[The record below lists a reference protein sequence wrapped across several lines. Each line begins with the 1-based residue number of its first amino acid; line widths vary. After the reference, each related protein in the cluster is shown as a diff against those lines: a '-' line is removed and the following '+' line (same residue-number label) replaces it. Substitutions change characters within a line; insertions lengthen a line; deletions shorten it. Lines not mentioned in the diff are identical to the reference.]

1 MASRT
6 DLVAL
11 LERTAERAEAEPLS
25 LGEVIGELKDASFC
39 FVGILV
45 CLPFLVPLSVLGP
58 LTIPGGLA
66 IAALGW
72 QMLRG
77 AEQMRLPKKFA
88 ALRLGAAAW
97 SGLLKACQ
105 KVLSVCERFAKP
117 RLEHWVDGQ
126 RGESTAGLFVFLSGV
141 LLAIP
146 MGGVVPFNNTLPALC
161 ALCACVA
168 LLERDGLW
176 FVFAT
181 FWLVATI
188 VYFAIVGY
196 LMLYFGAE
204 FKLWLSQH
212 MPSWLGG

>member
-1 MASRT
+1 MASRG

-11 LERTAERAEAEPLS
+11 LERTVVRAQAEPLS
-25 LGEVIGELKDASFC
+25 LGDVIGELKDASFC

-72 QMLRG
+72 QMMRG
-77 AEQMRLPKKFA
+77 AAQMRLPKKFA
-88 ALRLGAAAW
+88 ALRLSAPAW
-97 SGLLKACQ
+97 KGLLSACQ
-105 KVLSVCERFAKP
+105 KVLAVCERFAKP
-117 RLEHWVDGQ
+117 RLEHWVDGK
-126 RGESTAGLFVFLSGV
+126 RGESVAGVFVLLSGV

-161 ALCACVA
+161 ALSACVA

-176 FVFAT
+176 FVFAG
-181 FWLVATI
+181 FWLAATVI
-188 VYFAIVGY
+188 YFAVIAY

-204 FKLWLSQH
+204 FKLWISQH
-212 MPSWLGG
+212 MPSWL